1 MTQSEGVQAPGMQSM
16 VWCDGEVRDAVDAR
30 VSALDRTLLYG
41 LGAFETFRLHGGR
54 PFMLDRHLKRMA
66 GTLSAMRLEVPPL
79 LTALPEGVIEL
90 AARLEQPSALCR
102 VTVTA
107 GAGPEV
113 VGVEGTGQRVLAM
126 LREPPAVSVAPVRV
140 DIAPFAADARSPLSG
155 VKSTSYLAHYL
166 QREEAE
172 RAGRVE
178 DLMLDHDG
186 CITEGTVSNVF
197 VVRAGKLVT
206 PPVRTGILPGVT
218 RSIVIELAA
227 ASGIAVVERPLPLDE
242 LAQAD
247 ELFLTGAGKCLVGVD
262 EVAGRALPADRPV
275 TSALHRALAE
285 RIAEACGVSVETV
298 LF

>member
-1 MTQSEGVQAPGMQSM
+1 MIQSM
-16 VWCDGEVRDAVDAR
+16 VWCDGDVRDAADAC

-54 PFMLDRHLKRMA
+54 PFMLDRHLQRMC
-66 GTLSAMRLEVPPL
+66 GTLASMRLDVPPL
-79 LTALPEGVIEL
+79 LASLPDGVVEL
-90 AARLEQPSALCR
+90 AARLEKPSALCR

-107 GAGPEV
+107 GAGPEA
-113 VGVEGTGQRVLAM
+113 VGTKGAGQRVLAM
-126 LREPPAVSVAPVRV
+126 LREPPAVADPPVRV

-178 DLMLDHDG
+178 DLMLDRDG
-186 CITEGTVSNVF
+186 CVTEGTVSNVF
-197 VVRAGKLVT
+197 IVRAGELVT

-218 RSIVIELAA
+218 RSIVIELAEA
-227 ASGIAVVERPLPLDE
+227 ADIAVVERPLPLDE

-262 EVAGRALPADRPV
+262 ELAGQTLPTDRPI
-275 TSALHRALAE
+275 TSALHRALAK
-285 RIAEACGVSVETV
+285 RIAESCGVSVETV
-298 LF
+298 RF